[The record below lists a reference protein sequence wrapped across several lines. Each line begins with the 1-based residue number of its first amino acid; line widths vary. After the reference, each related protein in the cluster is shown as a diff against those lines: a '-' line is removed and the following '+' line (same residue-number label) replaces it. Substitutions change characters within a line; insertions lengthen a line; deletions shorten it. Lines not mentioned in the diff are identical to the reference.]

1 MSVFKCCPF
10 IDVTENFL
18 VKGVFL
24 YFEEELTCVTAIIMY
39 SLIKGKSPIILLEVC
54 FLKLFVVYA
63 NIAFLPMT

>member
-39 SLIKGKSPIILLEVC
+39 SLIKGKSPIILLGVFLETFRGVC
-54 FLKLFVVYA
+54 
-63 NIAFLPMT
+63 

>member
-24 YFEEELTCVTAIIMY
+24 YFEEELTCVTTIIMY
-39 SLIKGKSPIILLEVC
+39 SLIKGKSPIILLGVFVEIFRGVC
-54 FLKLFVVYA
+54 
-63 NIAFLPMT
+63 

>member
-24 YFEEELTCVTAIIMY
+24 YFEEELTCVTTIIMN

-63 NIAFLPMT
+63 NIVFLPVT

>member
-1 MSVFKCCPF
+1 MSVFKCFPF

-24 YFEEELTCVTAIIMY
+24 YFEEELTCVTTIIIY

-54 FLKLFVVYA
+54 FLKFFVVYA
-63 NIAFLPMT
+63 NIVFPPVT